1 MEKDD
6 GSASSWLKV
15 SNIIMVKS
23 DLTYG
28 IIHYFVML
36 GRRTAPNPV
45 ATLPPMCMRHNLL
58 QYLTSLPHNVYHYLH
73 GCDYLQRVMLSGAKS
88 GLEVDFIFNDSIEEP
103 SLSMVLSKGLNV
115 FFICTNNDEELIEM
129 IISLSRVCTKNCLFW
144 IDEDKKGKFIM
155 PLVVTTAE
163 EFWDYLFDYAQPLMN
178 DIEAPLCV
186 PLCGGSVEF
195 PYFKPANI
203 TFFTLA
209 SALGNWGIDSYINSH
224 KEIEILKE
232 KTQEALADMY
242 GWKRQEKAVDILSQL
257 YGLCQDAFRTV
268 SDKTTGF
275 PDQNYPPIV
284 IAAPYTTK
292 DVRDLFKM
300 MARSEKP
307 LKYIDKVVEMEQT
320 PNYCYD
326 VNADNVG
333 DDFQQT
339 GTFIKLFHKSRLD
352 FLDIVANLHCSF
364 RFSPY
369 LRLPLVCKSLNTE
382 LSFVSAKNNVQLA
395 YSKDR
400 MAYDKAI
407 HKVGETMAQKLL
419 APKTAK
425 MLEKMPAQI
434 VAMTDLPI
442 EWMEVNG
449 IPLGFTH
456 DVCRIPETPSSGM
469 LTHYG
474 IARFSSFYRIPE
486 DILTKTLVVYGC
498 REDAFKEWQD
508 KADVYAQNLGA
519 QTVVCQSL
527 DELENAVKQHKP
539 DLLIIDTHGGTDLS
553 NHQSYIYMGDE
564 KVYPKDIAT
573 RRISA
578 RLVFISACNTA
589 PCYNDVNTVANALL
603 EVGASAVTSSYLPL
617 DVMESSTLYIRIM
630 NQLNMAAK
638 QDIHRNW
645 LAFISHM
652 LRTSFIMTPL
662 VENAQKENPEPMDP
676 MLTGKVNTLSM
687 YFEKRAELYRS
698 LKAGKEVE
706 GLKYDFSNAVPHY
719 LMYTTIG
726 RADLIMFES
735 SIKKRKEEYEKM
747 MTGE

>member
-1 MEKDD
+1 MMINTDP
-6 GSASSWLKV
+6 
-15 SNIIMVKS
+15 I
-23 DLTYG
+23 YG

-36 GRRTAPNPV
+36 GRRTDPNPI
-45 ATLPPMCMRHNLL
+45 ATLPPLCMRHDLL

-88 GLEVDFIFNDSIEEP
+88 GLEVDFIFNDSIEE
-103 SLSMVLSKGLNV
+103 SSFSMMLSKGLNV
-115 FFICTNNDEELIEM
+115 FLICTDNDEELIEM
-129 IISLSRVCTKNCLFW
+129 NISLSRVSTKNCLFW
-144 IDEDKKGKFIM
+144 LDEKKKEMFIM
-155 PLVVTTAE
+155 PRVVTSAE
-163 EFWDYLFDYAQPLMN
+163 EFWNYLFEYAQPLMK

-209 SALGNWGIDSYINSH
+209 SALGNWGFGSYINSH
-224 KEIEILKE
+224 KEKDILKE
-232 KTQEALADMY
+232 KAQEALADMY

-257 YGLCQDAFRTV
+257 YGLCLDAFRTA
-268 SDKTTGF
+268 SGKTTGF

-300 MARSEKP
+300 MAKSEKP
-307 LKYIDKVVEMEQT
+307 LQSIDKVVEIEQT

-326 VNADNVG
+326 VKAENVG
-333 DDFQQT
+333 NDLQKIDS
-339 GTFIKLFHKSRLD
+339 FIRPFHVSRLD

-369 LRLPLVCKSLNTE
+369 LRLPLICKSLNTE

-400 MAYDKAI
+400 MAYNKAI

-425 MLEKMPAQI
+425 MLEKIPAQI

-449 IPLGFTH
+449 VPLGFTH
-456 DVCRIPETPSSGM
+456 DVCRMPETPSSGM

-474 IARFSSFYRIPE
+474 IARFSNIYRIPE
-486 DILTKTLVVYGC
+486 DILSKTLVVYGC
-498 REDAFKEWQD
+498 REDAFKKWQD
-508 KADVYAQNLGA
+508 KADVCAQALGA
-519 QTVVCQSL
+519 KTVVCQSL
-527 DELENAVKQHKP
+527 DEFEKAVKQHKP
-539 DLLIIDTHGGTDLS
+539 DLLVIDTHGGTDLR
-553 NHQSYIYMGDE
+553 NHQSYIYMGND
-564 KVYPKDIAT
+564 KVYPKDIST
-573 RRISA
+573 RGVSA

-589 PCYNDVNTVANALL
+589 PCYNDVNTVANAFL
-603 EVGASAVTSSYLPL
+603 EVGASVVTSSYLPL
-617 DVMESSTLYIRIM
+617 DVVESSTLYIRIL
-630 NQLNMAAK
+630 NQLNQAAQ

-645 LAFISHM
+645 LAFISHI

-662 VENAQKENPEPMDP
+662 MENAQKENLEPMDP
-676 MLTGKVNTLSM
+676 KLTGKVNTLSM
-687 YFEKRAELYRS
+687 YFEKRAELYRK
-698 LKAGKEVE
+698 LKTGEEVE
-706 GLKYDFSNAVPHY
+706 GLKYDFSKVVPHY
-719 LMYTTIG
+719 LMYTTTG

-735 SIKKRKEEYEKM
+735 SMKKRKEEYEKM
-747 MTGE
+747 MKEE

>member
-1 MEKDD
+1 MINTDP
-6 GSASSWLKV
+6 
-15 SNIIMVKS
+15 I
-23 DLTYG
+23 YG

-36 GRRTAPNPV
+36 GRRTDPNPI
-45 ATLPPMCMRHNLL
+45 ATLPPLCMRHDLL

-88 GLEVDFIFNDSIEEP
+88 GLEVDFIFNDSIEE
-103 SLSMVLSKGLNV
+103 SSFSMMLSKGLNV
-115 FFICTNNDEELIEM
+115 FLICTDNDEELIEM
-129 IISLSRVCTKNCLFW
+129 NISLSRVCTKNCLFW
-144 IDEDKKGKFIM
+144 LDEKKKEMFIM
-155 PLVVTTAE
+155 PRVVTSAE
-163 EFWDYLFDYAQPLMN
+163 EFWNYLFEYAQPLMK

-209 SALGNWGIDSYINSH
+209 SALGNWGLGSYINSH
-224 KEIEILKE
+224 KEKDILKE
-232 KTQEALADMY
+232 KAQEALTDMY

-257 YGLCQDAFRTV
+257 YGLCLDAFRTA
-268 SDKTTGF
+268 SGKTTGF

-300 MARSEKP
+300 MAKSEKP
-307 LKYIDKVVEMEQT
+307 LQSIDKVVEIEQT

-326 VNADNVG
+326 VKAENVG
-333 DDFQQT
+333 NDIQKIDS
-339 GTFIKLFHKSRLD
+339 FIRPFHVSRLD

-369 LRLPLVCKSLNTE
+369 LRLPLICKSLNTE

-400 MAYDKAI
+400 MAYNKAI

-419 APKTAK
+419 AHKTAK
-425 MLEKMPAQI
+425 MLEKIPAQI
-434 VAMTDLPI
+434 VVMTDLPI

-449 IPLGFTH
+449 VPLGFTH
-456 DVCRIPETPSSGM
+456 DVCRMPETPSSGM

-474 IARFSSFYRIPE
+474 IARFSNIYRIPE
-486 DILTKTLVVYGC
+486 DILSKTLVVYGC
-498 REDAFKEWQD
+498 REDAFKKWQD
-508 KADVYAQNLGA
+508 KADVCAQALGA
-519 QTVVCQSL
+519 KTVVCQSL
-527 DELENAVKQHKP
+527 DEFEKAVKQHKP
-539 DLLIIDTHGGTDLS
+539 DLLVIDTHGGTDLR
-553 NHQSYIYMGDE
+553 NHQSYIYMGND
-564 KVYPKDIAT
+564 KVYPKDIST
-573 RRISA
+573 RGISA

-589 PCYNDVNTVANALL
+589 PCYNDVNTVANAFL
-603 EVGASAVTSSYLPL
+603 EVGASVVTSSYLPL
-617 DVMESSTLYIRIM
+617 DVVESSTLYIRIL
-630 NQLNMAAK
+630 NQLNQAAQ

-645 LAFISHM
+645 LAFISHI

-662 VENAQKENPEPMDP
+662 MENAQKENLEPMDP
-676 MLTGKVNTLSM
+676 KLTGKVNTLSM
-687 YFEKRAELYRS
+687 YFEKRAELYRK
-698 LKAGKEVE
+698 LKTGEEVE
-706 GLKYDFSNAVPHY
+706 GLKYDFSKVVPHY
-719 LMYTTIG
+719 LMYTTTG

-735 SIKKRKEEYEKM
+735 SMKKRKEEYEKM
-747 MTGE
+747 MKEE

>member
-1 MEKDD
+1 
-6 GSASSWLKV
+6 
-15 SNIIMVKS
+15 MVEINP
-23 DLTYG
+23 TYG
-28 IIHYFVML
+28 IIRYFVML
-36 GRRTAPNPV
+36 GRRTAPNPI
-45 ATLPPMCMRHNLL
+45 ATLPPLCMGHGLL

-73 GCDYLQRVMLSGAKS
+73 GCDYLQRVLLAGVKS
-88 GLEVDFIFNDSIEEP
+88 GLDVDFIFNDSIEEP
-103 SLSMVLSKGLNV
+103 PLSIAFTEGLNV
-115 FFICTNNDEELIEM
+115 FLICTDNDEELIEM
-129 IISLSRVCTKNCLFW
+129 NISLSRICTKNCLFW
-144 IDEDKKGKFIM
+144 IDETKKGKFIM
-155 PLVVTTAE
+155 PQVVASAE
-163 EFWDYLFDYAQPLMN
+163 EFWEFLFEYAKPLMSE
-178 DIEAPLCV
+178 IEAPLCV

-203 TFFTLA
+203 TFFTLS
-209 SALGNWGIDSYINSH
+209 SALGNWGVGTHINSEVEFEH
-224 KEIEILKE
+224 LKE
-232 KTQEALADMY
+232 KTCEALSDMY
-242 GWKRQEKAVDILSQL
+242 VWNRQEKSVDILSQL
-257 YGLCQDAFRTV
+257 YSLCRDAFNTV
-268 SDKTTGF
+268 SGKTLGF
-275 PDQNYPPIV
+275 SDQNYPPIV

-292 DVRDLFKM
+292 DVRDLFKL
-300 MARSEKP
+300 MAKSEESMQA
-307 LKYIDKVVEMEQT
+307 IDKVVELEQT

-326 VNADNVG
+326 FSAESVGTTDFKKINA
-333 DDFQQT
+333 
-339 GTFIKLFHKSRLD
+339 FIKLFHASRLD

-364 RFSPY
+364 HFSPY
-369 LRLPLVCKSLNTE
+369 LRLPIICKSINTE
-382 LSFVSAKNNVQLA
+382 LSYVGAKNNVQLA

-407 HKVGETMAQKLL
+407 HKVGEIMAEKLL

-456 DVCRIPETPSSGM
+456 DVCRMPETPASGM

-474 IARFSSFYRIPE
+474 IARFSSLYRIPE

-498 REDAFKEWQD
+498 RDEAFKEWQD
-508 KADVYAQNLGA
+508 KADICASALGA
-519 QTVVCQSL
+519 KTEICLSL
-527 DELENAVKQHKP
+527 KAFEDAVKKHQP
-539 DLLIIDTHGGTDLS
+539 ELLIIDTHGGTDLTL
-553 NHQSYIYMGDE
+553 HQSYIYMGDE
-564 KVYPKDIAT
+564 KVYPQDISK
-573 RRISA
+573 RKISA
-578 RLVFISACNTA
+578 RLVFLSACNTA

-617 DVMESSTLYIRIM
+617 DVVESSTLYIRIM

-662 VENAQKENPEPMDP
+662 VENARQENAKPMDP
-676 MLTGKVNTLSM
+676 MLTGKVNALSM
-687 YFEKRAELYRS
+687 YFENRAKLYRQ
-698 LKAGKEVE
+698 LKAGEEVE
-706 GLKYDFSNAVPHY
+706 GLKYDFSQAVPHY

-735 SIKKRKEEYEKM
+735 SVKKRREEFHKM
-747 MTGE
+747 TTGE